1 MTPGIQRIILNVGIK
16 GEASAA
22 VSWDQGFYRVAV
34 GAAYHLVLAAVHAEG
49 NHAADSSEEEEDAAP
64 DPCHSSSLAVHQ
76 VRCLTAA
83 VCAEHGWDGDNLGNI
98 VRRLSRL

>member
-1 MTPGIQRIILNVGIK
+1 MTRGIQRNILNVGIK

-22 VSWDQGFYRVAV
+22 VGRDQGFYRVTV
-34 GAAYHLVLAAVHAEG
+34 RAAYHLVLAAVHAEG
-49 NHAADSSEEEEDAAP
+49 NDAADPGEEEEDAAP

-76 VRCLTAA
+76 VRGLTAA
-83 VCAEHGWDGDNLGNI
+83 VCTEHGWDGDHLGNI